1 MCLRGGWVGVRVL
14 PKGFEPVFFSF
25 FVALPPPQLNCL
37 EKVRI
42 ELYTGLFINN
52 IMYATI
58 RGKHIKTKL
67 ANSPLQPAV
76 QTVLCT
82 FQPPGARRPAQIR
95 KWSLIMGGGR
105 YKKGGEGK

>member
-1 MCLRGGWVGVRVL
+1 
-14 PKGFEPVFFSF
+14 
-25 FVALPPPQLNCL
+25 
-37 EKVRI
+37 
-42 ELYTGLFINN
+42 
-52 IMYATI
+52 MYATI

-95 KWSLIMGGGR
+95 KWSLIMGGGGGVT
-105 YKKGGEGK
+105 KKEERASEVLPQ